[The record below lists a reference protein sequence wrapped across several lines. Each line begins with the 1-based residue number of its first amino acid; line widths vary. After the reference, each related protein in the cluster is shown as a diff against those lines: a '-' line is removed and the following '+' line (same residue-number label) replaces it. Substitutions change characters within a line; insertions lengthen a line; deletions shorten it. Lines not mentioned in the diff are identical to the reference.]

1 MLERIKNEPA
11 RVVAVVIAVIGLLTA
26 FGHVVSEEQAA
37 AIVAA
42 VASVLALV
50 GGEVTRSKVTPAK

>member
-11 RVVAVVIAVIGLLTA
+11 RVVAVVIAVLGGLAA
-26 FGHVVSEEQAA
+26 FGLGVTEEQAA
-37 AIVAA
+37 SIVAV